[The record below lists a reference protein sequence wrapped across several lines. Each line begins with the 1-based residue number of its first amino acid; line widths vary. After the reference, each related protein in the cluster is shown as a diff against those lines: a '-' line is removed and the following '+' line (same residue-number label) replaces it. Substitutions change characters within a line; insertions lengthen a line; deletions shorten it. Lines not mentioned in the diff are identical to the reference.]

1 MIYEQIAS
9 NKRKT
14 VVILI
19 LFALIYIMVM
29 SSAMYLMTG
38 DVEISLLLGVIGSA
52 IYLVIVYTTS
62 GQRVLGMSQGQEADR
77 DSYRQLYNVVEEVA
91 IASGV
96 KMPKVYVIPTGSP
109 NAFAS
114 GMSEDDAVVGITTG
128 LLEIL
133 NREELEGVIAH
144 EMAHIKN
151 QDMKLTT
158 IVVALVA
165 SVVFVT
171 QVGTRVRV
179 RSSGN
184 RNNSNGLFLI
194 IALVSMLLGYYISR
208 LVQLYLSRNREYL
221 ADATAAEITRN
232 PDGLIRALYKID
244 KRIIDFNTYES
255 GGLRFK
261 AKQFTEE
268 EDNQGD
274 TNQSEF
280 LPQDYDLADKYGVEL
295 DSRMEGMFFT
305 NPFKTRETLDKDSIY
320 STHPSTANRIIK
332 LKQSMGQTQ

>member
-1 MIYEQIAS
+1 MVYEQIAS

-14 VVILI
+14 VGILI

-38 DVEISLLLGVIGSA
+38 DVEISLLIGMIGSA

-77 DSYRQLYNVVEEVA
+77 DSYRQLYNVVEEVS

-96 KMPKVYVIPTGSP
+96 KMPKVYVIPTDAP

-128 LLEIL
+128 LLAIL

-151 QDMKLTT
+151 QDMRLTT
-158 IVVALVA
+158 IIVALVS

-171 QVGTRVRV
+171 QVGTRVRIG
-179 RSSGN
+179 RSNN
-184 RNNSNGLFLI
+184 RNNSNGLFIL
-194 IALVSMLLGYYISR
+194 IALVSMVLGYFISN

-232 PDGLIRALYKID
+232 PNGLIRALGKID
-244 KRIIDFNTYES
+244 KQIVDFNEDES
-255 GGLRFK
+255 GELRFK

-268 EDNQGD
+268 DENQGV

-280 LPQDYDLADKYGVEL
+280 LPQGYDLADNYGVEL
-295 DSRMEGMFFT
+295 DKRMEGMFFT
-305 NPFKTRETLDKDSIY
+305 NPFKTRETLDQDSLF
-320 STHPSTANRIIK
+320 STHPSTTNRISK
-332 LKQSMGQTQ
+332 LKQSMGQSQ